1 MKSLKGMR
9 NDWIFF
15 SAAPFSCYR
24 KINTTTPRLP
34 PPPRTHTCTRTF
46 SLSCKRI
53 TTTKCRLYTAA
64 QNSGAPPFQN
74 PDVIILRSCLDIF
87 NKIRKI
93 IRCHTDV
100 AGMQILSNC
109 SNTHSARN
117 LSLIPLKVAAHT
129 FFFLTV

>member
-1 MKSLKGMR
+1 MKFLKGMR

-15 SAAPFSCYR
+15 QLLLSHAIGKS
-24 KINTTTPRLP
+24 IP
-34 PPPRTHTCTRTF
+34 PPKRTHTCTRTF
-46 SLSCKRI
+46 SLSWKRI

-64 QNSGAPPFQN
+64 HNGGAPPFQN

-117 LSLIPLKVAAHT
+117 LSLIPLKVAVCT
-129 FFFLTV
+129 VFNQLLTV